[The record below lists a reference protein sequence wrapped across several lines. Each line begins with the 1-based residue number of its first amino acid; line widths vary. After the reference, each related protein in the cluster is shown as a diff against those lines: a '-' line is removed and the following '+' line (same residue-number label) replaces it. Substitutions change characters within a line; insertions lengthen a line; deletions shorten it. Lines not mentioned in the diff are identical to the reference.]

1 MQQKVLQ
8 MDTRWQTTDIVNIS
22 QQIDEPTEKTEVRKY
37 RESKYCKG
45 ISSQEMTNNP
55 TYK

>member
-22 QQIDEPTEKTEVRKY
+22 QQIDEYRKTEVRKY